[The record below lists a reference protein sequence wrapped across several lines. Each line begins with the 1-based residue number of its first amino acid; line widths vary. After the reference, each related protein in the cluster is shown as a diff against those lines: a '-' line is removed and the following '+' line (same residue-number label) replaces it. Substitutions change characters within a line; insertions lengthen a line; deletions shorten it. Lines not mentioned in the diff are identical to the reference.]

1 MVNIAL
7 IGLYCGRQVLL
18 TKYDFD
24 FSIKIIQKDVI
35 RLTNQIWKLIPMREH
50 EEDWKKQLDTVIIE
64 IAGLNEIFIYE
75 PQFLQIL
82 SKLEGLKV
90 IEDIEFQT
98 YRKTVF
104 EVINLLQEF
113 KNARH

>member
-1 MVNIAL
+1 M
-7 IGLYCGRQVLL
+7 Y
-18 TKYDFD
+18 
-24 FSIKIIQKDVI
+24 
-35 RLTNQIWKLIPMREH
+35 EH

-64 IAGLNEIFIYE
+64 IAGLNEIFLWE

-82 SKLEGLKV
+82 SKLEGLKIMNNV
-90 IEDIEFQT
+90 LEDFQI

-113 KNARH
+113 KNGK

>member
-1 MVNIAL
+1 M
-7 IGLYCGRQVLL
+7 
-18 TKYDFD
+18 
-24 FSIKIIQKDVI
+24 

-64 IAGLNEIFIYE
+64 IAGLNEIFIME

-82 SKLEGLKV
+82 TKLEGLKIV
-90 IEDIEFQT
+90 ENLDFQV
-98 YRKTVF
+98 YRKTIF

-113 KNARH
+113 KNGR

>member
-1 MVNIAL
+1 M
-7 IGLYCGRQVLL
+7 
-18 TKYDFD
+18 TKYNFD
-24 FSIKIIQKDVI
+24 FSKEVIQKDVI

-50 EEDWKKQLDTVIIE
+50 EENWQKQLDTVIIE
-64 IAGLNEIFIYE
+64 IAGLNEIFIEE

-90 IEDIEFQT
+90 QTEIEFQT

-104 EVINLLQEF
+104 EILNLLQEF
-113 KNARH
+113 KNAR